1 MNGEDFMLNIIK
13 TKWLATLLIAV
24 SILFVI
30 TACRIAAPTVIS
42 VEPDEPE
49 TNLSEEY
56 SILLAQRNTLEI
68 EIAQQQ
74 REAEARETDALAEVE
89 RLEEEALAAL
99 EDDEYE
105 YDEYE
110 NDEEEAV
117 AGATTGNQVP
127 AEQTTPTATPP
138 AAAPPAQATP
148 PAAATAP
155 PVTPAPAAGSGSP
168 LAGRVT
174 ITDNTTP
181 AVVMQGHPTQAG
193 VMAFEAA
200 GGQIL
205 GTMSA
210 ANFITV
216 RDSVR
221 VTRNGRVG
229 YPPDSRYDTSQW
241 DLWFAD
247 EFNRL
252 RGVSGAAV
260 VTPLAATPA
269 PGTPAPPI
277 QNLERERQE
286 LLRLVN
292 EERARRGVHLL
303 EACPDLMEF
312 AQIRAGEG
320 VRAGG
325 GDHTRPNGDR
335 VRRENWTS
343 VTTAQRAFERWMDSP
358 GHRAPIVAEPG
369 TWGANTYTVGI
380 GISSNGTFM
389 IFDRI
394 VLE

>member
-1 MNGEDFMLNIIK
+1 MVAALVFALVGC
-13 TKWLATLLIAV
+13 AV
-24 SILFVI
+24 Q
-30 TACRIAAPTVIS
+30 API
-42 VEPDEPE
+42 EPIEEP
-49 TNLSEEY
+49 Y
-56 SILLAQRNTLEI
+56 TLEVTQA
-68 EIAQQQ
+68 ELDALQAELDALEEEVE
-74 REAEARETDALAEVE
+74 RLREEAEAREAAALAEAE

-105 YDEYE
+105 YE

-117 AGATTGNQVP
+117 AGATTGNQAP

-138 AAAPPAQATP
+138 AATPPAQTTP
-148 PAAATAP
+148 PAAAATP
-155 PVTPAPAAGSGSP
+155 PATPAPAAGSGSP

-260 VTPLAATPA
+260 VTPPAATPA